1 MAAVVARA
9 PDRDAHTIGQWTKAF
24 AEGGPRTLA
33 FGQSGGSPALN
44 GDQQAELK
52 AAVQELPSQA
62 GIDLSNWK
70 AVRRYVSEDDD
81 LLLQRRPFRRR
92 R

>member
-1 MAAVVARA
+1 M
-9 PDRDAHTIGQWTKAF
+9 
-24 AEGGPRTLA
+24 
-33 FGQSGGSPALN
+33 GSRGVPPALN

-81 LLLQRRPFRRR
+81 LLLQRRPFSAQEVGPQAATAKLPVALRLIPVGNPMPAMLPHRN
-92 R
+92 